1 MASVRSNPICLTS
14 IESPSSLPINIKS
27 PISSEKSRSHCN
39 DDEDLAVHDASD
51 FKKGGLSPSSS
62 AQSLSPKSACDL
74 NRVHEELEKLNI
86 ATDVINKLELQLDEA
101 RAAFREIQ
109 SSWSQRLEQL
119 GKKLGSCIEKSRP
132 YYEARLKVQYAQQE
146 AQRAALRFERAN
158 SMHAVAKQQVALTQ
172 ESLDRQGAK
181 NVDPAC
187 LEVLNHHVQ
196 RVNEA
201 EIERLKS
208 EQEHQGISRMVSE
221 ATSMLLSLEQELRR
235 NIRKSKPYFDA
246 RYTTRVNSHSVQ
258 FFVDFTKVLEKQKEL
273 ILRLEAEI
281 RQKKADYNT
290 SLRNLETISEQIHEQ
305 RQTHSRKSSAGVENL
320 KSSERHHQE
329 DNVSMPPSDPEDSKA
344 PKTKNEDSNFV
355 ATDRGRAPRGLSV
368 TGLKSG
374 GVILLAQELS
384 AYDWLQEDVR
394 RQAFALPQFF
404 AADDLDVRYQT
415 APEGVKP
422 FPSPPETPVSES
434 DCPDNVSYGRRR
446 SRSESLS
453 SSSTGEPVTK
463 NIPNYTSSINGSSKT
478 KRMQNLL
485 NTLPSTPS
493 SLDPNPSI
501 IRHSKSESPVYDKSE
516 SSSLASLEPIVTVI
530 DDCNVALALQEPN
543 LMIEHLSQ

>member
-1 MASVRSNPICLTS
+1 MASARPSPICLA
-14 IESPSSLPINIKS
+14 SSKSSSSSPINVNNSMTSKNVKS
-27 PISSEKSRSHCN
+27 YRN
-39 DDEDLAVHDASD
+39 DDEDLPDHDFVS
-51 FKKGGLSPSSS
+51 GGKPDLSPSSS
-62 AQSLSPKSACDL
+62 AQSLSPKSTCDL

-172 ESLDRQGAK
+172 ESLDRQGAR

-208 EQEHQGISRMVSE
+208 EQEHQGVSRMVSE
-221 ATSMLLSLEQELRR
+221 ATSMLLALEQELRR
-235 NIRKSKPYFDA
+235 SIKKSKPYFDA
-246 RYTTRVNSHSVQ
+246 R
-258 FFVDFTKVLEKQKEL
+258 VDFTKVLEKQKEL

-305 RQTHSRKSSAGVENL
+305 RQTHSRKGSAGVESL
-320 KSSERHHQE
+320 RSSEKQGQE

-344 PKTKNEDSNFV
+344 PQTEKEVPNSVSTN
-355 ATDRGRAPRGLSV
+355 RGRPSRGLSV

-422 FPSPPETPVSES
+422 FPSPPETPS
-434 DCPDNVSYGRRR
+434 DCPDNGSYSRRR
-446 SRSESLS
+446 SRSESPS
-453 SSSTGEPVTK
+453 SSSVGEPACKNAQNYANSTNNSTK
-463 NIPNYTSSINGSSKT
+463 A
-478 KRMQNLL
+478 KRMPNLL
-485 NTLPSTPS
+485 NVSPPASS
-493 SLDPNPSI
+493 SLDQ
-501 IRHSKSESPVYDKSE
+501 HSSVAEVCRAKSESPASDKSD
-516 SSSLASLEPIVTVI
+516 SSSLASSEPAAVTM
-530 DDCNVALALQEPN
+530 DDSNVERALREPA
-543 LMIEHLSQ
+543 LMIEQFSQ